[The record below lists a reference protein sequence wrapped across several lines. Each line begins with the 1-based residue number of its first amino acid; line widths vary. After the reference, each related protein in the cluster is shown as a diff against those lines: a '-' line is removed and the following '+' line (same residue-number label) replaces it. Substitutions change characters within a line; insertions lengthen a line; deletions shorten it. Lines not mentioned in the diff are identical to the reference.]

1 MQDMYIIINFLVD
14 TLKGETS
21 EVNFNIFYL
30 TQYIQNN
37 ISTYTINI
45 ISELFYIYFSY

>member
-14 TLKGETS
+14 TLKVETS

-30 TQYIQNN
+30 TQYIQN

-45 ISELFYIYFSY
+45 ISELFYIYFAY